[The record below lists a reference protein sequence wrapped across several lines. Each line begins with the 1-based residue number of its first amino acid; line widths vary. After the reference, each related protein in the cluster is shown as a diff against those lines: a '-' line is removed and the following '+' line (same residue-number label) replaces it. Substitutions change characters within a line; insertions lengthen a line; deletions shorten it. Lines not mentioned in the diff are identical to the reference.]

1 MCGLSLTA
9 LFQSRS
15 GTLPM
20 LFLITRTPCDAG
32 EFETTGISHSSSS
45 AIFQTFLGQPRAL
58 RVGDAERAAVG
69 GHQLAI
75 REGGCLPLAPALE
88 YQTP

>member
-20 LFLITRTPCDAG
+20 VFLITRTPCEAG
-32 EFETTGISHSSSS
+32 EFETTGMSHSSSS
-45 AIFQTFLGQPRAL
+45 AIFHTSLAR
-58 RVGDAERAAVG
+58 RVRSASGTPKER
-69 GHQLAI
+69 
-75 REGGCLPLAPALE
+75 R
-88 YQTP
+88 